1 MNSMQSMHPMGE
13 EYVYYN
19 AKLYNN
25 TNAPLLASLNDT
37 RASSI
42 LRNCCQYKCS
52 IIRFSVNGSLL
63 PLLVPKIL
71 NPNGPP
77 PYITNY
83 SVTLSFG
90 GFSFVAPVV
99 FTAPTNNQIKLA
111 YYYFN
116 AFIDDLNNAF
126 RAAYI
131 GLTGLIVVPSP
142 DPPVMVWNPQ
152 TQLFTLFFN
161 QGYIT
166 NNIIISM
173 NYDLFNLFQSF
184 QTTFNG
190 YFSAFGRD
198 NDLIINSN
206 NTIGAPFGAGSLS
219 IQAAQLTAP
228 FVGLQQEFSSL
239 TNWSPVASF
248 YFTSYQI
255 PIRNEN
261 LPIVATSGQSFSV
274 NNNSLP
280 VITDFEP
287 ILGSDS
293 EFNRGQS
300 QYLPVSSYRYLTLES
315 DINLNTIDLQ
325 CFWTDKEGQSFP
337 LLIDLGYYISVKILF
352 EMIRN

>member
-1 MNSMQSMHPMGE
+1 MKNRKSMEPMGE
-13 EYVYYN
+13 EYIYYN

-25 TNAPLLASLNDT
+25 TNAPLLATLNDT
-37 RASSI
+37 RARSI
-42 LRNCCQYKCS
+42 LASCCDYKCS

-71 NPNGPP
+71 NELGPP

-99 FTAPTNNQIKLA
+99 FTAPTNNQVKLA

-126 RAAYI
+126 QAAYT
-131 GLTGLIVVPSP
+131 GLTGLVAVPAP
-142 DPPVMVWNPQ
+142 NPPVMVWNPQ

-161 QGYIT
+161 EAYIT

-198 NDLIINSN
+198 NDLIISSN
-206 NTIGAPFGAGSLS
+206 NTIGAPFSAGSLS
-219 IQAAQLTAP
+219 QRAASLTAP

-239 TNWSPVASF
+239 TNWSPVATF

-261 LPIVATSGQSFSV
+261 LPIVTSNNQSVIV
-274 NNNSLP
+274 NNNVLP

-287 ILGSDS
+287 VLGSDS
-293 EFNRGQS
+293 EFNRGQT
-300 QYLPVSSYRYLTLES
+300 QYVSVGTYRYLTLES
-315 DINLNTIDLQ
+315 DVNLNTIDLQ
-325 CFWTDKEGQSFP
+325 CYWTDKEGKSFP
-337 LLIDLGYYISVKILF
+337 LLLDLGYYISVKLLF
-352 EMIRN
+352 EMIKK

>member
-1 MNSMQSMHPMGE
+1 MSNRKSMKPMGE

-25 TNAPLLASLNDT
+25 TNAPLLATINDT
-37 RASSI
+37 RATSI
-42 LRNCCQYKCS
+42 LRNCCDYKCS
-52 IIRFSVNGSLL
+52 ITRFSVNGSLL

-71 NPNGPP
+71 NSAGPP

-126 RAAYI
+126 QAAYT
-131 GLTGLIVVPSP
+131 GLTGLVGVPAP
-142 DPPVMVWNPQ
+142 NPPVMVWNPQ
-152 TQLFTLFFN
+152 SQLFTLFFN
-161 QGYIT
+161 EAYVT

-198 NDLIINSN
+198 NDLIISAN
-206 NTIGAPFGAGSLS
+206 NTIGAPFAAGSLS
-219 IQAAQLTAP
+219 QLAASLTAP

-261 LPIVATSGQSFSV
+261 LPIVSSSNQSVIV

-280 VITDFEP
+280 IITDFEP
-287 ILGSDS
+287 ILGADA
-293 EFNRGQS
+293 EFNRGQT
-300 QYLPVSSYRYLTLES
+300 QYLPSAQYRYISLQS

-325 CFWTDKEGQSFP
+325 CYWTDKEGASFP
-337 LLIDLGYYISVKILF
+337 LLIDLGYYVSVKILF
-352 EMIRN
+352 EMIEK

>member
-1 MNSMQSMHPMGE
+1 MNKHKSMSHENE
-13 EYVYYN
+13 EYTYYN

-25 TNAPLLASLNDT
+25 TSAPILASLNDT
-37 RASSI
+37 RARSLLAS
-42 LRNCCQYKCS
+42 CCDYKCS

-63 PLLVPKIL
+63 PLLVPEIL
-71 NPNGPP
+71 NPAGPP

-90 GFSFVAPVV
+90 GFSFVSPVV

-126 RAAYI
+126 QAAYT
-131 GLTGLIVVPSP
+131 GLTGLVAVPAP
-142 DPPVMVWNPQ
+142 NPPVMVWNPQ
-152 TQLFTLFFN
+152 SQLFTLFFN
-161 QGYIT
+161 EAYVT

-190 YFSAFGRD
+190 YFSPFGRD
-198 NDLIINSN
+198 NDLIISAN
-206 NTIGAPFGAGSLS
+206 NTIGTPFAAGSLS
-219 IQAAQLTAP
+219 QLAASLTAP

-261 LPIVATSGQSFSV
+261 LPTTSKTSQSV
-274 NNNSLP
+274 NINNNLLP

-293 EFNRGQS
+293 EFNRGQT
-300 QYLPVSSYRYLTLES
+300 QYLPSAAYRFLTLES
-315 DINLNTIDLQ
+315 DVNLNTIDLQ
-325 CFWTDKEGQSFP
+325 CYWTNKQGESFP
-337 LLIDLGYYISVKILF
+337 LLIDLGYYVSVKILF
-352 EMIRN
+352 EMIKK

>member
-1 MNSMQSMHPMGE
+1 MGE
-13 EYVYYN
+13 EYIYYN

-37 RASSI
+37 RATSI
-42 LRNCCQYKCS
+42 LRNCCDYKCS
-52 IIRFSVNGSLL
+52 ITRFSVNGSLL

-131 GLTGLIVVPSP
+131 GLTGLVAVPSP

-173 NYDLFNLFQSF
+173 NYELFNLFQSF

-219 IQAAQLTAP
+219 LQAAQLTAP

-261 LPIVATSGQSFSV
+261 LPITSSNNQSVIV

-280 VITDFEP
+280 IITDFEP

-293 EFNRGQS
+293 EFNRGQT
-300 QYLPVSSYRYLTLES
+300 QYLPAGGTYRYVSLQS

-325 CFWTDKEGQSFP
+325 CYWTDKEGQSFP

-352 EMIRN
+352 EMIEK